1 MRVYTRF
8 LLLPRAFR
16 PLSSEPSTRSRSL
29 AAAALLYAHLLTR
42 PASLLDDIVHR
53 AVVGGEK
60 RE

>member
-29 AAAALLYAHLLTR
+29 ATAHLLTR